1 MRIQLSAKIFYFPGT
16 DRNKLQ
22 KLHNM
27 TVTEEEHNTTIAT
40 DENQQKR
47 TSTTKKEHIMTV
59 TEEKQNTTIVTDEN
73 QHQTYLRRE

>member
-1 MRIQLSAKIFYFPGT
+1 
-16 DRNKLQ
+16 
-22 KLHNM
+22 M

-47 TSTTKKEHIMTV
+47 TSTKNKEHIMTV